1 MGFFDS
7 FNKKKG
13 VSLSD
18 NLSNIENQAM
28 NLPPPPLPE
37 KVQSKDTKEKKDSG
51 LPPLPP
57 PPVFEKTGSGTSLS
71 QLTKT
76 PSTLQEMPKKA
87 ESKEISPIP
96 PPVQVPAFQKE
107 VLHKEEFKL
116 AETRKDEKLKFE
128 DKPKE
133 ISKTVPNVLPLM
145 PSLSIKQKKKKEQ
158 EVILFNDDLRK
169 FEEIDVYEKQI
180 PFFSEK
186 DIQTV
191 ETDFDELPA
200 LDLPET
206 EELETL
212 KSFRYSEL
220 KKPLFIRTDYYSQV
234 LSTIDAIKSYVGE
247 SSEVIYSLENLKKN
261 AEIEHKNYRSTL
273 EDMQRKLIYIDKVLF
288 ERGG

>member
-13 VSLSD
+13 VALSD

-28 NLPPPPLPE
+28 NLPPPPLPD
-37 KVQSKDTKEKKDSG
+37 KPQSKEIKEQKDSG
-51 LPPLPP
+51 LPPLPS
-57 PPVFEKTGSGTSLS
+57 PPVFEKPSSSTSLS
-71 QLTKT
+71 QQTKT
-76 PSTLQEMPKKA
+76 PSTSQEMPKKM

-96 PPVQVPAFQKE
+96 PPVTVPTLQ
-107 VLHKEEFKL
+107 KEEFKL
-116 AETRKDEKLKFE
+116 VEPIK
-128 DKPKE
+128 DKPLFDQKTKE
-133 ISKTVPNVLPLM
+133 TKTVPEILPLM
-145 PSLSIKQKKKKEQ
+145 PSLSIKQKKQKED
-158 EVILFNDDLRK
+158 VILFNDDLRK

-186 DIQTV
+186 DIQAV
-191 ETDFDELPA
+191 EITFDELPA

-212 KSFRYSEL
+212 KNFRYTEL
-220 KKPLFIRTDYYSQV
+220 KKPLFIRTDYYTQV

-247 SSEVIYSLENLKKN
+247 SSEVIYTLENLKKN